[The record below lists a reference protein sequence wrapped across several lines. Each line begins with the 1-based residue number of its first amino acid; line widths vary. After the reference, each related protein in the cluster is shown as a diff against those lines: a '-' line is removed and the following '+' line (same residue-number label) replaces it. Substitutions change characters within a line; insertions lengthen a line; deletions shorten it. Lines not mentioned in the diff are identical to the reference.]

1 MPEAP
6 LFTISELEGVL
17 EGASTDGY
25 GSIGYDVE
33 TNQILVSCT
42 TGSSSNYRNV
52 WYYFVD
58 AETGSLNYTTKLRP
72 GYLFPAMPVIVDRY
86 EPEFSNIDAVV
97 VKPNESYIIDLSNY
111 VTDKD
116 DINYNIRYSL
126 DNVASSTA
134 EVSLSGSS
142 LTINAKESTE
152 EFTITLSAESRGV
165 VVAKDVTVKIDKESG
180 VEGVLALPSIKV
192 QGNILVATGLAGN
205 VCRIYDLAGR
215 ELKSF
220 MITSDNFTSQIGLSE
235 GVYII
240 KAGNEIVKINL

>member
-1 MPEAP
+1 
-6 LFTISELEGVL
+6 
-17 EGASTDGY
+17 
-25 GSIGYDVE
+25 
-33 TNQILVSCT
+33 
-42 TGSSSNYRNV
+42 
-52 WYYFVD
+52 
-58 AETGSLNYTTKLRP
+58 
-72 GYLFPAMPVIVDRY
+72 MPVIVDRY

-97 VKPNESYIIDLSNY
+97 VKPNESYMIDLSNY

-192 QGNILVATGLAGN
+192 QGNILVAIGLAGN
-205 VCRIYDLAGR
+205 VCSIYDLAGR
-215 ELKSF
+215 ELKNF